1 MIRPATALDVPS
13 MLDIYAPY
21 VRETTI
27 TFEYEVPAPDAFLA
41 RFAGITEKFPW
52 LVWEERGRILGYAY
66 ASAPFERAAYA
77 WCAEPSIYLRQDAR
91 GRGIGK
97 RLYAALEA
105 LLSQMG
111 YQVSFA
117 IITGENRTSLAFH
130 RALGYEKCA
139 EMVKC
144 GLKFGRWLD
153 VEWLEKRLNPVE
165 IPSNFPI
172 AWSEFS
178 KDDQKVQNILGK
190 LSLSES
196 EKV

>member
-1 MIRPATALDVPS
+1 MIRAAEKADVPA
-13 MLDIYAPY
+13 MLAIYAPY
-21 VRETTI
+21 VLETTV
-27 TFEYEVPAPDAFLA
+27 TFEYAVPTLLEFED
-41 RFAGITEKFPW
+41 RFSAVTEKLPW
-52 LVWEERGRILGYAY
+52 LVWEEKGAVLGYAY
-66 ASAPFERAAYA
+66 ASLPFPRAAYA

-153 VEWLEKRLNPVE
+153 VDWLEKRLDSVE
-165 IPSNFPI
+165 IPRNPPI
-172 AWSEFS
+172 AWRDFR
-178 KDDQKVQNILGK
+178 KDAQRIENILGK
-190 LSLSES
+190 MSLSES

>member
-1 MIRPATALDVPS
+1 MIRLAKESDVEA
-13 MLDIYAPY
+13 MLAIYAPY
-21 VRETTI
+21 VLETTV
-27 TFEYEVPAPDAFLA
+27 TFEYVPPTKEEFLE
-41 RFAGITEKFPW
+41 RFRSITRKLHW
-52 LVWEERGRILGYAY
+52 LVWEEEGEVLGYAY

-77 WCAEPSIYLRQDAR
+77 WCAEPSIYMRQDSR

-172 AWSEFS
+172 AWNEFS
-178 KDDQKVQNILGK
+178 KDAQKVQNILGK

>member
-1 MIRPATALDVPS
+1 MIRLATVSDVSPI
-13 MLDIYAPY
+13 LDIYAPY

-27 TFEYEVPAPDAFLA
+27 TFEYEVPTLENFQT

-52 LVWEERGRILGYAY
+52 LVWEEQGEILGYAY
-66 ASAPFERAAYA
+66 ASLPFERAAYA

-97 RLYAALEA
+97 KLYAALEA

-117 IITGENRTSLAFH
+117 IITEENKASLAFH
-130 RALGYEKCA
+130 LALGYEKCA

-153 VEWLEKRLNPVE
+153 VVWLEKRLNPVE

-172 AWSEFS
+172 AWSEFG
-178 KDDQKVQNILGK
+178 KDAQKIQNILGK

-196 EKV
+196 QKV

>member
-1 MIRPATALDVPS
+1 MIRPAQAADVSP

-27 TFEYEVPAPDAFLA
+27 TFEYAVPSPEDFRA
-41 RFAGITEKFPW
+41 RFSRITRKFPW
-52 LVWEERGRILGYAY
+52 LVWEEAGEVLGYAY

-97 RLYAALEA
+97 KLYAALEA

-117 IITGENRTSLAFH
+117 IITEENKASLAFH
-130 RALGYEKCA
+130 HALGYEKCA

-153 VEWLEKRLNPVE
+153 VHWLEKRLNPVE
-165 IPSNFPI
+165 IPRNFPI
-172 AWSEFS
+172 AWREFS
-178 KDDQKVQNILGK
+178 KDTQKIQNILGK

>member
-1 MIRPATALDVPS
+1 MGIRMATTADTAEL
-13 MLDIYAPY
+13 LAIYSQY
-21 VRETTI
+21 IDTSI
-27 TFEYEVPAPDAFLA
+27 TFEYTLPSRAEFSD
-41 RFAGITEKFPW
+41 RIAGILAEYPY
-52 LVWEERGRILGYAY
+52 LVWQEDGRILGYAY

-172 AWSEFS
+172 AWNEFS
-178 KDDQKVQNILGK
+178 KDAQKVQNILGK

-196 EKV
+196 GKV

>member
-1 MIRPATALDVPS
+1 MIRPATASDVPS

-27 TFEYEVPAPDAFLA
+27 TFEYGVPSPEAFQA

-52 LVWEERGRILGYAY
+52 LVWEEQGEILGYAY
-66 ASAPFERAAYA
+66 ASLPFARAAYA
-77 WCAEPSIYLRQDAR
+77 WCAEPSIYLRQDVR

-97 RLYAALEA
+97 KLYAALEA

-117 IITGENRTSLAFH
+117 IITEENKASLAFH
-130 RALGYEKCA
+130 QALGYEKCA

-153 VEWLEKRLNPVE
+153 VHWLEKRLNPVE

-172 AWSEFS
+172 AWREFS
-178 KDDQKVQNILGK
+178 KDTQKIQNILGK

-196 EKV
+196 QKV